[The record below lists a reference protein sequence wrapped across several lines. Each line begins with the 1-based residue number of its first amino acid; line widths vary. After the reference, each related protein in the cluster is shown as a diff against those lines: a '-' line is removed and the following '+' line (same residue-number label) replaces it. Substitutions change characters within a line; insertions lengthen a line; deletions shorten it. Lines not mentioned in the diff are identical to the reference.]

1 MTSERTGM
9 KKIYWRSAV
18 WVNAK
23 HGMTHAVD
31 DLEQQLRSSIFYPTK
46 LFFLFLSQI
55 EEKTVSTNLQR
66 ERGEQSRRWLTCFDR
81 GLTVCAFQ
89 FLGCF
94 RGESLGEALED
105 LYGCGE
111 TSITTSLCSVAAHSL
126 STWNSERLAGLS
138 DCRVTVSM
146 RRMGF
151 EGDRPLHSCLLGEE
165 RGEVSFP
172 IQL

>member
-18 WVNAK
+18 CVNAK
-23 HGMTHAVD
+23 HGLTHAVD

-55 EEKTVSTNLQR
+55 EEKTVSTNFQR
-66 ERGEQSRRWLTCFDR
+66 ERGEQSRRWLTCLSR
-81 GLTVCAFQ
+81 GLAVGPFQ
-89 FLGCF
+89 FLGRF
-94 RGESLGEALED
+94 RGESLGEALKN

-126 STWNSERLAGLS
+126 STWDPERFAGLS
-138 DCRVTVSM
+138 DGRVTVSM
-146 RRMGF
+146 RRVGF
-151 EGDRPLHSCLLGEE
+151 ESNRPLHNCLLGEE
-165 RGEVSFP
+165 
-172 IQL
+172 